1 MRTYRSS
8 LSRTYYAD
16 KALGKRAARGAM
28 LAQAAMRAGAPQ
40 ALRGRAA
47 CPGAVRANA
56 PALTQP
62 SSTLPYPEPRA
73 PRAPGRE
80 LANAYSELTDPVEQR
95 RRLEAQVAE
104 YAARVAQAS
113 ARPAPPGAGALPGGA
128 ASGELQ
134 TAASAGGADE
144 DAYEV
149 CGPPGSVEVAL
160 LGRSQGP
167 RTGERPSHEAKVRSR
182 DRKSRGTGSSMSATI
197 IAGRAVRAARQR
209 YAARSRG
216 EAAPPPGCSLVPGGT
231 RRPLPGHS
239 TALCMVGAG
248 AH

>member
-1 MRTYRSS
+1 VEGQPGAPC
-8 LSRTYYAD
+8 L
-16 KALGKRAARGAM
+16 LGRHAGRGAPGVAGARG
-28 LAQAAMRAGAPQ
+28 MRERSA
-40 ALRGRAA
+40 RERAS
-47 CPGAVRANA
+47 P
-56 PALTQP
+56 
-62 SSTLPYPEPRA
+62 TLPYAEPRA

-149 CGPPGSVEVAL
+149 RPARVCHVDPPRQVAQAADWHASVPAMRQRSGAGS
-160 LGRSQGP
+160 
-167 RTGERPSHEAKVRSR
+167 
-182 DRKSRGTGSSMSATI
+182 
-197 IAGRAVRAARQR
+197 GRAEGQFERLSRAREARAARAAR
-209 YAARSRG
+209 HRHAARSRG
-216 EAAPPPGCSLVPGGT
+216 KAAPPPQRLLVHGA
-231 RRPLPGHS
+231 HV
-239 TALCMVGAG
+239 ALCAATSRALCVQGCTARVRMEARPRGAVC
-248 AH
+248 AHAALAG